1 PRRRMETSRPALDQV
16 VVSRAKRDEAAA
28 AVLSVRY
35 FTFLQLVLAS
45 LLYSPGLVAIL
56 TLFAVAEDTTPF
68 RTASIRGYIAAS
80 FFFYLLV
87 LVVPFVN
94 LLWVMT
100 IKLVLSDTFY
110 PTKVTPGTY
119 PKWSKMH
126 LRIWF
131 SAQMQRFSLVPL
143 DTVYR
148 SAPLRAF
155 ALKRLGA
162 KVGRNLQCAHDAYF
176 SGPLDLITIENDVA
190 IQSGAYIQTTS
201 WSGQH
206 VRV

>member
-1 PRRRMETSRPALDQV
+1 
-16 VVSRAKRDEAAA
+16 
-28 AVLSVRY
+28 
-35 FTFLQLVLAS
+35 
-45 LLYSPGLVAIL
+45 
-56 TLFAVAEDTTPF
+56 
-68 RTASIRGYIAAS
+68 
-80 FFFYLLV
+80 
-87 LVVPFVN
+87 
-94 LLWVMT
+94 
-100 IKLVLSDTFY
+100 
-110 PTKVTPGTY
+110 
-119 PKWSKMH
+119 MH

-131 SAQMQRFSLVPL
+131 SGQMQKFSLVPL

-162 KVGRNLQCAHDAYF
+162 NVGKNLQCAHDAYF

-206 VRV
+206 LRVGPVHLQRGCKIGMRAAVANSVTVGHGSWITPFTAILSDVGSQEIWEGAPAALVAAALS